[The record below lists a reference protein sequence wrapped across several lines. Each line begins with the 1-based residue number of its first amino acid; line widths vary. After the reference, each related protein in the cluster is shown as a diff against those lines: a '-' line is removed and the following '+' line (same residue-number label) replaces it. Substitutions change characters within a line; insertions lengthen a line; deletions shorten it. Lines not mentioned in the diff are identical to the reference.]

1 MFSES
6 VNMFSKT
13 PSPIGQLVDWS
24 VYFAQIC
31 FCKETF
37 IIIIYNII
45 IYNYYDFVFLFFHGL
60 YFKLT
65 NRLTDQPFF

>member
-1 MFSES
+1 MFTEN

-31 FCKETF
+31 FCKENS
-37 IIIIYNII
+37 IIIIYNINI
-45 IYNYYDFVFLFFHGL
+45 IYNDYDFVFLLFHSL
-60 YFKLT
+60 HFKLT
-65 NRLTDQPFF
+65 N